1 MHLRGAAMEVK
12 AVYPDGR
19 TEVLLNVPKY
29 DFSWQEIYRLKER
42 KVIPKG
48 TIVQITGYF
57 DNSSRNKY
65 NPDPTRAIRWGEP
78 TSDEMLSCFLEYTYS
93 ESRSMAPPKTEPR

>member
-1 MHLRGAAMEVK
+1 MEVR

-48 TIVQITGYF
+48 TMVQITGYF

-65 NPDPTRAIRWGEP
+65 NPDPARAVRWGEP

-93 ESRSMAPPKTEPR
+93 ESRSMASPKTETR

>member
-1 MHLRGAAMEVK
+1 MEVR
-12 AVYPDGR
+12 AVYPDGK

-48 TIVQITGYF
+48 AIVQITGYF
-57 DNSSRNKY
+57 DNSSRHKY
-65 NPDPTRAIRWGEP
+65 NPDPARAVRWGEP
-78 TSDEMLSCFLEYTYS
+78 TSDEMLACFLEYTHI
-93 ESRSMAPPKTEPR
+93 EPRSMAPPKTETR